1 MHQQAEQ
8 YAQSLEAETGPRSRD
23 RRSRDTLVIAHVP
36 SHFCAPSRRL
46 AAMLVLHLTLAAL
59 VAPRSGSGA
68 ASSVTNSTEL
78 TTALLSGGAIRLMP
92 GRYIGNFVI
101 SVDGTTLVG
110 RDTLPD
116 SRVQPPDVA
125 TVVLA
130 PADPQAPPLRVT
142 ASRVMVSGL
151 TVVNGAADR
160 ETVVVGSDTATAA
173 AQQPDD
179 VTLDRIAV
187 LAGASGGVRG
197 IALHTRKVTL
207 TRSHVAGFWY
217 RGRDAQ
223 AVLVVNGPGPY
234 ILRDN
239 YLEGSGENVMF
250 GGATIRIKDCVPS
263 DVEIVGNTLA
273 KPETWRTMKGT
284 VKNSLEFKAVRRA
297 LVENNL
303 IDGSWKD
310 AQAGSAILLTPR
322 NQYGDNPW
330 VVVEDVT
337 IRGNIVRRARDG
349 FAVSIL
355 GRDNNHPSG
364 QTARVTIERNLF
376 TDARNGIRVT
386 GGVDGALT
394 VRRNTF
400 PSIAYN
406 WFAFSG
412 TGPRTPLAVTGN
424 VTRSGSYGISGD
436 GSTTVGAPSLKLTT
450 VLAFSGNV
458 IERTAER
465 TVSWP
470 DGNTLLAPGALGT
483 LLDREFRHPDTNI
496 GY

>member
-1 MHQQAEQ
+1 MVVVA
-8 YAQSLEAETGPRSRD
+8 ARSE
-23 RRSRDTLVIAHVP
+23 SA
-36 SHFCAPSRRL
+36 AP
-46 AAMLVLHLTLAAL
+46 
-59 VAPRSGSGA
+59 
-68 ASSVTNSTEL
+68 SSVTNAAEL
-78 TTALLSGGAIRLMP
+78 TAALRSGGAIRLMP
-92 GRYIGNFVI
+92 GRYVGNFVI

-110 RDTLPD
+110 RATLPD
-116 SRVQPPDVA
+116 ARVQPTDVA
-125 TVVLA
+125 GVVLA
-130 PADPQAPPLRVT
+130 PADPQVPALRIT
-142 ASRVMVSGL
+142 ASRVTVTGL
-151 TVVNGAADR
+151 TVVNGATDR
-160 ETVVVGSDTATAA
+160 ETVVVGSDTATTA

-187 LAGASGGVRG
+187 LAGESGGVRG
-197 IALHTRKVTL
+197 ISLHTRKVTL

-263 DVEIVGNTLA
+263 NVEIVGNTLA

-310 AQAGSAILLTPR
+310 AQDGSPILLTPR

-337 IRGNIVRRARDG
+337 IRGNIVRRTTDG
-349 FAVSIL
+349 YAVSIL
-355 GRDNNHPSG
+355 GRDNNHPSE

-376 TDARNGIRVT
+376 ADARNGIRVI

-400 PSIAYN
+400 PAIAYN

-412 TGPRTPLAVTGN
+412 TGPQTPLTVTGN
-424 VTRSGSYGISGD
+424 VARSGVYGISGD
-436 GSTTVGAPSLKLTT
+436 GSTPMGTPSLKLTK
-450 VLAFSGNV
+450 VVAFSGNI
-458 IERTAER
+458 IELTAKR
-465 TVSWP
+465 KVSWP

-483 LLDREFRHPDTNI
+483 LLDPQFRHPEREHRLLSPTEDSS
-496 GY
+496 